1 MASDTI
7 SINRLI
13 EMFNDIANRHMMINA
28 FSYGP
33 LSDINTQGE
42 LKMPYLH
49 IENTSSTLSR
59 GTGIDYREVYYNF
72 DVYVMDRIN
81 KGDSNYQDTTSD
93 TLYIL
98 HTIISEIDQHP
109 YYVAA
114 GLKLIDDVTTES
126 VFEATD
132 ENVNGHR
139 ATLRFKQGFRFTP
152 CTIPIDEIP
161 GWTFSLNGSI
171 STSPVS
177 GATGPQGPQ
186 GFQGATGPQGTNGIN
201 GATGPQ
207 GFQGLQ
213 GATGPQ
219 GQNGISISY
228 YKYNAKTNSQT
239 PPPGAK
245 QIMWNN
251 ATQINSTILYV
262 DHLTRDNVDI
272 DVFLALITIGDSIV
286 IQDENNSNNYQK
298 WTVSGTPTIIPND
311 YVSIPVT
318 YVTGG
323 YSFSN
328 GHDIIFVPLSIG
340 VAGPQGNQGFQG
352 PTGPQGNQ
360 GFQGPTG
367 PQGNQGFQGV
377 TGPQGIQGFQGAT
390 GPQGIQGFQG
400 ATGPSNVYETT
411 TDGAV
416 TSGTTSNVY
425 TSGVLVPANSFTVG
439 NNVEVTVRG
448 RKTGTAGNMTMRI
461 YINTIN
467 SISGSP
473 ILVAT
478 NTTAAVNQTYLQF
491 NRFLS
496 IKSATAST
504 EVFSNTGG
512 SNTDWLGSNLGVNVL
527 LANWTADLYIVVST
541 QCTVAADS
549 AAARSSFIKIK
560 R

>member
-33 LSDINTQGE
+33 LSDINTEGE

-152 CTIPIDEIP
+152 CTVPIDEIP

-186 GFQGATGPQGTNGIN
+186 GFQGATGPQGTNGTIGIN

-228 YKYNAKTNSQT
+228 YKYNARTNSQT
-239 PPPGAK
+239 PPPSAK

-340 VAGPQGNQGFQG
+340 VAGPQGNQGYQG
-352 PTGPQGNQ
+352 PTGPQGNT
-360 GFQGPTG
+360 GVQGPTG
-367 PQGNQGFQGV
+367 PQGVQGV
-377 TGPQGIQGFQGAT
+377 QGAT
-390 GPQGIQGFQG
+390 GP
-400 ATGPSNVYETT
+400 TNVYETS
-411 TDGAV
+411 TDGVV
-416 TSGTTSNVY
+416 TSATTSNVY
-425 TSGVLVPANSFTVG
+425 TSGVLIPANTFG
-439 NNVEVTVRG
+439 AENNVEVTVRA
-448 RKTGTAGNMTMRI
+448 RKIGTAGNMTIRI
-461 YINTIN
+461 YANTTNNIA
-467 SISGSP
+467 GSP
-473 ILVAT
+473 VLLGT
-478 NTTAAVNQTYLQF
+478 HTTTAGNQVYIQA

-504 EVFSNTGG
+504 EIFNSTLN
-512 SNTDWLGSNLGVNVL
+512 SATDWTPTNLGVTTALV
-527 LANWTADLYIVVST
+527 NWTANLYIVLAT
-541 QCTVAADS
+541 QCVVASDS
-549 AAARSSFIKIK
+549 TNARSSFIKVK

>member
-33 LSDINTQGE
+33 LSDINTEGE

-152 CTIPIDEIP
+152 CTVPIDEIP

-177 GATGPQGPQ
+177 GGTGPQGPQGPQ
-186 GFQGATGPQGTNGIN
+186 GFQGATGTQGTNGTIGIN

-207 GFQGLQ
+207 GFQGFQ
-213 GATGPQ
+213 GVTGSQGFQGPQGPVGATGQDGSGSPGNNDVGVMYLKNNTIPTIITTINERKVVSGTMSTGILFNFIKDPSTNSLKYTGPGARFHIIANFSFSGGSRDIYGFYIGKNTNPSSSLDPNADRISESEVYVNSNQANDQPAAGSIQTVLDLNTDDRVFFIVQNRETTADITVEFMKFVVTSITAEKGPTGSQGVTGPQ
-219 GQNGISISY
+219 GQNG
-228 YKYNAKTNSQT
+228 
-239 PPPGAK
+239 
-245 QIMWNN
+245 
-251 ATQINSTILYV
+251 
-262 DHLTRDNVDI
+262 
-272 DVFLALITIGDSIV
+272 TIGI
-286 IQDENNSNNYQK
+286 
-298 WTVSGTPTIIPND
+298 
-311 YVSIPVT
+311 
-318 YVTGG
+318 
-323 YSFSN
+323 N
-328 GHDIIFVPLSIG
+328 G
-340 VAGPQGNQGFQG
+340 A
-352 PTGPQGNQ
+352 TGP
-360 GFQGPTG
+360 
-367 PQGNQGFQGV
+367 
-377 TGPQGIQGFQGAT
+377 QGFQGAT
-390 GPQGIQGFQG
+390 GAAGTDLVITNRQTSSSYVLTLTDVNKLVEM
-400 ATGPSNVYETT
+400 ATSSTNNIV
-411 TDGAV
+411 
-416 TSGTTSNVY
+416 
-425 TSGVLVPANSFTVG
+425 VPTNASASFTIG
-439 NNVEVTVRG
+439 SQILLSQYGTGSTFVTFSSPVSVNSAGG
-448 RKTGTAGNMTMRI
+448 RLKLSSQYSGGALVK
-461 YINTIN
+461 INTN
-467 SISGSP
+467 EW
-473 ILVAT
+473 
-478 NTTAAVNQTYLQF
+478 YLF
-491 NRFLS
+491 
-496 IKSATAST
+496 
-504 EVFSNTGG
+504 G
-512 SNTDWLGSNLGVNVL
+512 DL
-527 LANWTADLYIVVST
+527 L
-541 QCTVAADS
+541 
-549 AAARSSFIKIK
+549 K
-560 R
+560 